1 MYDKELLH
9 EILTQILKSTDT
21 VLYRFNP
28 VKEIKDFTDS
38 QAGMEKLDAI
48 CMQLI
53 VIGES
58 LKNIDKI
65 TNGLFLS
72 RYPQINWK
80 GAKAMRDIIS
90 HHYFE
95 IDVEVIFDVCK
106 NKIKPLRDTIT
117 NMIIDINN
125 P

>member
-65 TNGLFLS
+65 TNGFFLS